1 MNHVSNIARAT
12 DENSYFRRVI
22 FTGAKSQLVVMSIPP
37 GGDIGME
44 IHEHVEQTLFIRSG
58 RGEAS
63 LDGDL
68 MALEA
73 GSVVVV
79 EPGTEHD
86 IRNTGDVDLKIFTI
100 YAPPNHLD
108 GVVHKTKADA
118 DADEA
123 DEAFGHRAA

>member
-1 MNHVSNIARAT
+1 MNHVSNIVKAT
-12 DENSYFRRVI
+12 DENSFFRRVV

-37 GGDIGME
+37 GGNIGME
-44 IHEHVEQTLFIRSG
+44 VHKHVEQSLFIRSG

-86 IRNTGDVDLKIFTI
+86 IRNTGDVDLKIFTV
-100 YAPPNHLD
+100 YAPPNHID
-108 GVVHKTKADA
+108 GIVHKTKAEA

-123 DEAFGHRAA
+123 DEAFGQRVA